1 MLTKEQIQECQVK
14 FNLSYHVNFAHI
26 CQELVGFENKD
37 VLEVGG
43 SLPHD
48 FVFDYL
54 GVKSWTGIET
64 PDYEK
69 SLEEIGGITHT
80 GTIIKDIKNTS
91 DYKFKHKQQG
101 TYNFYLENIEDLPE
115 EYYNQYDLIFS
126 IATFEH
132 IHKLPLALDKMFLA
146 LKPGGK
152 LFSMFSPIWSAYD
165 GHHLPEMVDKQG
177 KKFHFG
183 ESPIPPW
190 GHLLMSPPE
199 MYSHLCQFTDKET
212 ANLMVY
218 YIYHSPHINRLFTED
233 YLAYINQSSFVNEK
247 IDLIFTNPI
256 DLKIKSRLE
265 QFHPGKKYFQNNGIL
280 LIASKQEDKNTI
292 NLEKQVIDNIKE
304 EEIENM
310 DNPSVSTSSKLICI
324 DLGCGTDKAEGFI
337 GVDVVAA
344 DGVDVIADLNGG
356 FPFPDNSVD
365 FIKAHDII
373 EHIPDRI
380 YTMNEIWR
388 ILKPGGIVDISVP
401 STDGRGAFQDPTH
414 VSFWNINS
422 FMYYC
427 QQFPDY
433 LAGCQSHY
441 GFKGEFSLVSIEE
454 VKSAHQVIHVNAVL
468 KAIKAEEN
476 IYQLNLK
483 PINLIIFPDWN
494 QSMDVIFEQ
503 MINVCQ
509 AIIDHPKSSDISLLI
524 DAKNTN
530 LEDAQFLLADVLLNL
545 CSEQNIEGNENNA
558 PEFNL
563 LQINSPEQY
572 KGLLPV
578 LYSRIVLD
586 RDNKYVTPQIG
597 LEQIPSCS
605 LEEFKN
611 ASLDIQESK
620 FLDKSSCL
628 GRSCFQITSPVIAI

>member
-1 MLTKEQIQECQVK
+1 MLTQEQIQECQVK

-80 GTIIKDIKNTS
+80 GTIIKDIQNTW
-91 DYKFKHKQQG
+91 DYKFKNKQQG
-101 TYNFYLENIEDLPE
+101 TYNFYLENIEDLSE

-165 GHHLPEMVDKQG
+165 GHHLPDMVDKQG

-212 ANLMVY
+212 ANLMIY

-233 YLAYINQSSFVNEK
+233 YLGYINQSSFVAEK

-256 DLKIKSRLE
+256 DLQTKIRLE
-265 QFHPGKKYFQNNGIL
+265 QLYPGRKYFENNGIL
-280 LIASKQEDKNTI
+280 LIASRAENKNT
-292 NLEKQVIDNIKE
+292 NNAEKQVINNIKKE
-304 EEIENM
+304 KTEDM
-310 DNPSVSTSSKLICI
+310 DISNLSSSSKHKPIYI
-324 DLGCGTDKAEGFI
+324 DLGCGTHKAEGFI

-344 DGVDVIADLNGG
+344 DSVDVIANLNAR
-356 FPFPDNSVD
+356 FPFPYNSVD
-365 FIKAHDII
+365 FIKAHDVI
-373 EHIPDRI
+373 EHLPDRI
-380 YTMNEIWR
+380 HTMNEIWR

-427 QQFPDY
+427 QEFPPY

-441 GFKGEFSLVSIEE
+441 GFKGEFSIVTIDEQHSGN
-454 VKSAHQVIHVNAVL
+454 QVIHVHAVL
-468 KAIKAEEN
+468 KAIKSEEDSYS
-476 IYQLNLK
+476 INLRNV
-483 PINLIIFPDWN
+483 NLIIIPNWN
-494 QSMDVIFEQ
+494 QPTEIVYEQ
-503 MINVCQ
+503 LVNVCQ
-509 AIIDHPKSSDISLLI
+509 AIIEHPKSREITLLI
-524 DAKNTN
+524 DIKNTDP
-530 LEDAQFLLADVLLNL
+530 EESRFLLADVLLNL
-545 CSEQNIEGNENNA
+545 FYDESTENNEDNS

-563 LQINSPEQY
+563 LNIGSPEEY

-578 LYSRIVLD
+578 LHSRIILD
-586 RDNKYVTPQIG
+586 TDSKDFIHQIG
-597 LEQIPSCS
+597 LEKLPSLT
-605 LEEFKN
+605 LEELKN
-611 ASLDIQESK
+611 AVL
-620 FLDKSSCL
+620 
-628 GRSCFQITSPVIAI
+628 

>member
-69 SLEEIGGITHT
+69 SLEETGGITHT